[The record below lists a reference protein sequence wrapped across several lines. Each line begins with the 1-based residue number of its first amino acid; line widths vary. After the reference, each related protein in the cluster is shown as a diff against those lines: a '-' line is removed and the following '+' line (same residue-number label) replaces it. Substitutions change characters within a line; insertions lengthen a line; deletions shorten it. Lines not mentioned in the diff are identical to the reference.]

1 MDMPIRNSTMT
12 VIIIFVLMDLNI
24 DLTPSLSFSQN
35 DSTKTTSVSKINC
48 LVKRLL
54 ELKLPLIVYQYV

>member
-1 MDMPIRNSTMT
+1 MDIPIRNSTMT

-54 ELKLPLIVYQYV
+54 ELKLPLIEYHYV